1 MWKLFLVGSNPAVS
15 TKHKSNTMLETIIK
29 GLTYFMTLFG
39 MICVFVLIGG
49 IFFSWLWNY
58 CMPVLFGLPEITY
71 LQAVALLTVARMI
84 LPNPEVKIKK

>member
-1 MWKLFLVGSNPAVS
+1 MVDL
-15 TKHKSNTMLETIIK
+15 IIK

-39 MICVFVLIGG
+39 MICAFVLIGG

>member
-1 MWKLFLVGSNPAVS
+1 MVDL
-15 TKHKSNTMLETIIK
+15 IIK
-29 GLTYFMTLFG
+29 GITYICTLFA

-71 LQAVALLTVARMI
+71 LQSVALLTVARMI

>member
-1 MWKLFLVGSNPAVS
+1 MVDL
-15 TKHKSNTMLETIIK
+15 IIK
-29 GLTYFMTLFG
+29 GITYICTLFG

-49 IFFSWLWNY
+49 LFFSWLWNY

-71 LQAVALLTVARMI
+71 LQSVALLTVARMI